1 MKKRITAIGLSMILA
16 LTSVL
21 QISAE
26 DVVLDESEF
35 VAFSLEES
43 LNDEFIEENW
53 TAEESEPTEILEA
66 AETQETT
73 ELSES
78 IETLETMEP
87 SQQTEMQEVTELE
100 SETSGD
106 EVDNEW
112 TEMLLSVETVDNPET
127 SADTGIVMET
137 AEGAVEQSGLS
148 ENARAS
154 MLRMYA
160 LNSFACCYGDQLEG
174 TAREI
179 YDEMVRSYV
188 QGKVTGTIEI
198 FLKNAVTFQ
207 AECTKDAN
215 GKLIWNSSE
224 NVEYQQK
231 ITYAMQAAYDAFIYD
246 YPEVFWMDQF
256 SYQTPIKF
264 EEGSGSYT
272 GTVEKFVLIPQEL
285 YSGAAA
291 ENAQFEQRV
300 SEVCSQ
306 LGINSSSSKYEIVC
320 AVHDYLCKILTYDG
334 NNIYAHSAAGVFLK
348 DQRVVCEGYAKAFQ
362 ILCRRYGV
370 ACILVVGNAG
380 GAHMWNYVQME
391 DGNWYLVDVT
401 WDDRVSSISRT
412 YLLAGSGT
420 ITAKNQTIAQER
432 SVYTNFSSAVY
443 TQCFTVPILNET
455 AYQPEQTSV
464 HKHDWQLKEE
474 KSATCQMEGYQ
485 LYVCSDCPAESRTVL
500 EKTAHRYETSQ
511 SIDNHDATCTKDGT
525 RTIVCDFGCGTAG
538 GSIVVKGSATGHSF
552 VNYQS
557 NHDANFHTDGTS
569 TALCE
574 HGCGASKTVTDP
586 NTQVRT
592 QVTSL
597 TLQKGQKLSAIQV
610 TGLPAG
616 VKVKSWK
623 SSNTKILKVSKTG
636 KLTAGSKTGTAKL
649 TVTIGNGSWTDSKT
663 ITVKVQSKAVKT
675 TKVAVNQKKV
685 TLQKGKKH
693 QIVTTVT
700 PLSGE
705 KLAYTTSD
713 KKIAVVSKTGLVT
726 AKEAGTAKI
735 TVKSGSKKC
744 TVTIKVPQV
753 KTTKLKNVPK
763 KTLSLK
769 KGKTKQLNIK
779 TYPANSDQKIYY
791 RSSNEKKVSV
801 SVKGKLTAKNVG
813 TVTITIKSGSVIE
826 KFKVKVKK

>member
-1 MKKRITAIGLSMILA
+1 MKKRIAAICLSAILA
-16 LTSVL
+16 AVSVL

-26 DVVLDESEF
+26 DVVLDESD
-35 VAFSLEES
+35 VVSFSLEEN
-43 LNDEFIEENW
+43 LTDEILEENK
-53 TAEESEPTEILEA
+53 TAEVQEPTE
-66 AETQETT
+66 
-73 ELSES
+73 
-78 IETLETMEP
+78 
-87 SQQTEMQEVTELE
+87 V
-100 SETSGD
+100 SGD
-106 EVDNEW
+106 VVENEW
-112 TEMLLSVETVDNPET
+112 TEMLLSIETVDNAEL
-127 SADTGIVMET
+127 SGEIEIVTET
-137 AEGAVEQSGLS
+137 AEGVVAQSGLS
-148 ENARAS
+148 EDATAS
-154 MLRMYA
+154 MIRQYTLT
-160 LNSFACCYGDQLEG
+160 SFENCYGDQLEG
-174 TAREI
+174 TAREV
-179 YDEMVRSYV
+179 YDEMVRVYV
-188 QGKVTGTIEI
+188 QEKGTGTIKI
-198 FLKNAVTFQ
+198 YLKDAITFQ
-207 AECTKDAN
+207 AIAEKDAN
-215 GKLIWNSSE
+215 GKLSWNSSE

-231 ITYAMQAAYDAFIYD
+231 ITYAMQAAYDAFVYD
-246 YPEVFWMDQF
+246 YPEIFWMDKF
-256 SYQTPIKF
+256 SYKTPISF
-264 EEGSGSYT
+264 RGSSGSYT
-272 GTVEKFVLIPQEL
+272 GTINEFILTPLEL
-285 YSGAAA
+285 YDGAAA
-291 ENAQFEQRV
+291 DSLRFEQSV

-306 LGINSSSSKYEIVC
+306 LEISESSSKYEIVC
-320 AVHDYLCKILTYDG
+320 AVHDYLCEIVTYDE
-334 NNIYAHSAAGVFLK
+334 NSAYAHSAAGVFLA
-348 DQRVVCEGYAKAFQ
+348 DRRVVCEGYAKAFQ
-362 ILCRRYGV
+362 ILCCRYGV
-370 ACILVVGNAG
+370 SCILIVGNAN

-401 WDDRVSSISRT
+401 WDDRGSSIGTT

-420 ITAKNQTIAQER
+420 ITTKNQTIAQER
-432 SVYTNFSSAVY
+432 SVYTNFSGAVY
-443 TQCFTVPILNET
+443 TKRFTVPILSEA
-455 AYQPEQTSV
+455 AYLPGQV
-464 HKHDWQLKEE
+464 HTHNWQIKEE
-474 KSATCQMEGYQ
+474 ENATCQMEGYQ
-485 LYVCSDCPAESRTVL
+485 IYVCSDCQAESRTVL
-500 EKTAHRYETSQ
+500 EKTEHCYEKGQ
-511 SIDNHDATCTKDGT
+511 SIDNLDATCTKDGT
-525 RTIVCDFGCGTAG
+525 RTIVCDFGCGTVG
-538 GSIVVKGSATGHSF
+538 GSIVVKDSATGHSF

-557 NHDANFHTDGTS
+557 NHDANFHTDGTK
-569 TALCE
+569 TAWCE
-574 HGCGASKTVTDP
+574 HGCGTSKTVTDS

-663 ITVKVQSKAVKT
+663 ITVKVQNKAVKT

-705 KLAYTTSD
+705 KPTYTTSD

-801 SVKGKLTAKNVG
+801 SVKGKLTAQNEG